1 MKKIIVCVL
10 AAIALFMWLTYERP
24 AEVLGVS
31 TMSAKVMRCEDGYI
45 VVHNEYFVATIETEQ
60 MFAIGEM
67 VNVNRIAKEK
77 NQEIF
82 YEYVLTN

>member
-1 MKKIIVCVL
+1 MKKCVVCVL
-10 AAIALFMWLTYERP
+10 FAVLLFCWLTYERP

-31 TMSAKVMRCEDGYI
+31 TMQAKVMRCEDGYI
-45 VVHNEYFVATIETEQ
+45 VVHNEHFAATIETEQ
-60 MFAIGEM
+60 VFAIGEM